1 MTPRQIYEMP
11 AERVDND
18 PSHLF
23 GYYYYNH
30 LPEAGDKEDIR
41 SWIHDIK
48 QERISIRFIKDFC
61 FDGRRVWRLAVVV
74 FDGRPVMI
82 TQNAGREGDDHA
94 VRFITDIDGMM
105 RMAEFIISLKPPE
118 RIDEVERVG
127 LDEDIPHLAEFYG
140 QRLDDPFHH
149 HTTY

>member
-23 GYYYYNH
+23 GFYYNH

-41 SWIHDIK
+41 SWIRGIK

-61 FDGRRVWRLAVVV
+61 FDGRRVWQLAVVA
-74 FDGRPVMI
+74 FDGQPVMI

-94 VRFITDIDGMM
+94 DRFITDLEGVI
-105 RMAEFIISLKPPE
+105 RMAAFIISLKPPE

-140 QRLDDPFHH
+140 QSLDQPFERY
-149 HTTY
+149 TY